1 MTGRMRTALLLT
13 IAGMMGVVVGALAA
27 GDGDKANDEQK
38 IVVDAVK
45 KAFPD
50 AQIGKVERERET
62 VSVTLYEVAISQG
75 GKRAEII
82 VTPDGTVA
90 EIVHKLHKG
99 DQVPD
104 KVAATAKMLA
114 TKGKITEVERIT
126 LRAVPRFQP
135 LDKERTVYEVEM
147 IHNGREVEVRIDEE
161 GKILGS
167 HRDADDDDQDGDD
180 DDDDDDN
187 GNDDDD

>member
-1 MTGRMRTALLLT
+1 MTSRARAVLLAVV
-13 IAGMMGVVVGALAA
+13 AGMMGVVVGALAA
-27 GDGDKANDEQK
+27 GDGDKAKEEQK
-38 IVVDAVK
+38 VVVDAVK

-50 AQIGKVERERET
+50 AQIGKIERERES

-90 EIVHKLHKG
+90 EVVHKLHKG

-135 LDKERTVYEVEM
+135 LDKEQTVYEVEM

-167 HRDADDDDQDGDD
+167 HRDADDDDNGDD